1 MSQSLFSQSWYRV
14 AALRPRLRRHA
25 EIHRQ
30 SFRGEI
36 WYVLQDHQTGRFH
49 RLSPS
54 ANLILCLMDG
64 RRTLQ
69 DIWER
74 AARRNEDDPPTQDD
88 TIRLISQL
96 HGSDLLQGDLP
107 PDLAELAER
116 SESTARRTLMARVK
130 NPLALR
136 FALFDPDAVL
146 DRLAPFY
153 RPIFSL
159 WGLAV
164 WLAVVVAGLVVAALH
179 WGELTGDVANQMLS
193 AQNVALMLC
202 LYPVI
207 KALHETGHAVA
218 TKAWG
223 GEVHEVGMMLLVLFP
238 APYVDASSSAAFPS
252 KWQRMMVAAAGIF
265 VELFLAGAAA
275 IVWALAE
282 PGLVRAAAFNV
293 MVIGSIST
301 LVFNGNPLLRF
312 DGYYIFADLIEIPNL
327 GSRANRYVFYLIER
341 YALKIEGTKSPV
353 TAAGERPWMLFYAV
367 SAFVYRTTVS
377 IAIASFIATQYFV
390 FGVILALLALFG
402 IVVTPVV
409 KGVKFILSD
418 PKLNGRR
425 RLAMTVTGA
434 AVLAVFAMLFVIPL
448 PYTTMAQGVVWVPD
462 DTQIRTR
469 TDGILTNLLVQPGRD
484 AQAGEAL
491 AQLEDPSLDSRVAV
505 LQAQLTELRLRH
517 DAARLGDRVQAQIL
531 QEQIASTQEILR
543 VYSERQT
550 GLTVRTE
557 HAGRLIVPGAVDLP
571 GRYLRRGERI
581 GYVLTADDP
590 VVRVVVPQTDVDLIR
605 NRTRAVAAR
614 LAERPEEVRVGA
626 IRREVPGA
634 QQEIPSLALATQGG
648 GTIAV
653 DASNPQ
659 KPIALQSI
667 FVFDVQLAGGLPFN
681 VLGERVYVRFD
692 HGAEPVAWRGLR
704 SLRQVFLS
712 QFRV

>member
-116 SESTARRTLMARVK
+116 AESTARRTLMARVK

-136 FALFDPDAVL
+136 FALFDPDAIL

-164 WLAVVVAGLVVAALH
+164 WLAVVIAGLVVAALH

-218 TKAWG
+218 AKAWG

-327 GSRANRYVFYLIER
+327 GSRSNRYFFYLIER
-341 YALKIEGTKSPV
+341 YVLKIEGTKSPV
-353 TAAGERPWMLFYAV
+353 TANGERPWMLFYAV

-390 FGVILALLALFG
+390 FGVMLALLALVG
-402 IVVTPVV
+402 TVVSPLV
-409 KGVKFILSD
+409 KGIRFILSD

-434 AVLAVFAMLFVIPL
+434 AGLAAFAILFVIPL

-484 AQAGEAL
+484 TQAGEAL
-491 AQLEDPSLDSRVAV
+491 AKLEDPSLDSRVAV
-505 LQAQLTELRLRH
+505 LQAQLAELRLRY

-531 QEQIASTQEILR
+531 QEQITSTQEILR
-543 VYSERQT
+543 VYSERHA

-605 NRTRAVAAR
+605 NRTQGVAAR

-692 HGAEPVAWRGLR
+692 HGSEPVAWRVLR

>member
-116 SESTARRTLMARVK
+116 AESTARRTLMARVK

-136 FALFDPDAVL
+136 FALFDPDALL

-179 WGELTGDVANQMLS
+179 WSELTGDVANQMLS
-193 AQNVALMLC
+193 AQNVALMVC

-207 KALHETGHAVA
+207 KALHETGHACA
-218 TKAWG
+218 AKAWG

-327 GSRANRYVFYLIER
+327 GSRANRYFFYLIER
-341 YALKIEGTKSPV
+341 YVLKIEGTKSPV
-353 TAAGERPWMLFYAV
+353 TANGERPWMLFYAV
-367 SAFVYRTTVS
+367 SAFIYRTTVS

-390 FGVILALLALFG
+390 FGVILALLALVG
-402 IVVTPVV
+402 TIVSPLV
-409 KGVKFILSD
+409 KGIKFILSD

-434 AVLAVFAMLFVIPL
+434 AGLAAFAILFVIPL

-484 AQAGEAL
+484 TQAGEAL
-491 AQLEDPSLDSRVAV
+491 AKLEDPSLDSRVAV
-505 LQAQLTELRLRH
+505 LQAQLAELRLRY

-531 QEQIASTQEILR
+531 QEQITSTQEILR
-543 VYSERQT
+543 VYRERQA
-550 GLTVRTE
+550 GLTVRAE
-557 HAGRLIVPGAVDLP
+557 HSGRLIVPGAVDLP

-605 NRTRAVAAR
+605 SRTQAVAAR

-692 HGAEPVAWRGLR
+692 HGSEPVAWRVLR

>member
-14 AALRPRLRRHA
+14 ANLRPRLRRHA

-30 SFRGEI
+30 SFRGEV

-49 RLSPS
+49 RLSPA
-54 ANLILCLMDG
+54 ANLILCMMDG

-69 DIWER
+69 EVWEA

-116 SESTARRTLMARVK
+116 SESTARRTLIARVK

-136 FALFDPDAVL
+136 FPLFDPDPLL
-146 DRLAPFY
+146 DRLAPFF
-153 RPIFSL
+153 RPLFSV

-164 WLAVVVAGLVVAALH
+164 WLAVVIAGLVVAALH
-179 WGELTGDVANQMLS
+179 AGELTGDVAGQMLS
-193 AQNVALMLC
+193 AQNVALMMC

-207 KALHETGHAVA
+207 KALHEAGHACA
-218 TKAWG
+218 AKAWG
-223 GEVHEVGMMLLVLFP
+223 GEVHEVGVMLLVLFP
-238 APYVDASSSAAFPS
+238 APYVDASTSAAFPS

-265 VELFLAGAAA
+265 VELFLAGLAA
-275 IVWALAE
+275 IVWATAE

-293 MVIGSIST
+293 MVIGSVST
-301 LVFNGNPLLRF
+301 LLFNGNPLLRF

-327 GSRANRYVFYLIER
+327 GSRANRYVFYLVER
-341 YALKIEGTKSPV
+341 YLLKIEGAKSPV
-353 TAAGERPWMLFYAV
+353 TAAGERPWLLVYAV
-367 SAFVYRTTVS
+367 AAFIYRTIVS
-377 IAIASFIATQYFV
+377 IGIAAFIATQYFV
-390 FGVILALLALFG
+390 FGVLLAGLALFG
-402 IVVTPVV
+402 TIVAPLM
-409 KGVKFILSD
+409 KGLKFVLTD
-418 PKLNGRR
+418 PKLNRR
-425 RLAMTVTGA
+425 RGRAITLTSAAVGA
-434 AVLAVFAMLFVIPL
+434 AFALLFVVPL
-448 PYTTMAQGVVWVPD
+448 PYTTMAQGVVWAPD
-462 DTQIRTR
+462 DTQIRTQ
-469 TDGILTNLLVQPGRD
+469 TDGILTTLLVEPGRD
-484 AQAGEAL
+484 AQAGEPL
-491 AQLEDPSLDSRVAV
+491 ATLEDPSLDSRVAV
-505 LQAQLTELRLRH
+505 LEAQLVELRLRY

-531 QEQIASTQEILR
+531 QEQIASMQEILR
-543 VYSERQT
+543 VYRERQA
-550 GLTVRTE
+550 GLTVRAAQ
-557 HAGRLIVPGAVDLP
+557 AGRLIVPGAIDLP

-605 NRTRAVAAR
+605 SRTQGVAAR
-614 LAERPEEVRVGA
+614 LAERPEEVRDGA
-626 IRREVPGA
+626 ILREVPGA

-659 KPIALQSI
+659 KPVALQSI
-667 FVFDVQLAGGLPFN
+667 FVFDVQLAGGIPFN

-692 HGAEPVAWRGLR
+692 HGAEPIAWRVMR